1 MQTTKII
8 NIYQCL
14 HQKYIKVTIVTKST
28 NMLGGYP
35 FLNPD
40 SNTYQQN
47 ELVEGLHLKS
57 KLDFII
63 SQEKMFNA
71 IECIL
76 F

>member
-1 MQTTKII
+1 
-8 NIYQCL
+8 
-14 HQKYIKVTIVTKST
+14 
-28 NMLGGYP
+28 MLGGYP

-40 SNTYQQN
+40 SNTPN